1 MSVSV
6 NTNRKGFSLLELL
19 VAVAVTAILA
29 GMLFNITTQVM
40 KTQTESSADLET
52 NQVAQFIL
60 DRIQED
66 LQCAVFKSDGNVWM
80 AIDVVNLIPVFEELD
95 DWKSSVSAKPESDLS
110 LKLINRHWSPELLTE
125 NDEANGQKTLDLSRF
140 GVSGAWLRFFTEAP
154 EVDSKS
160 QNTGGARAVSY
171 RMLRHGITTPT
182 STPRYQLF
190 RSDVSVANT
199 FKAGYNLSDSIYEA
213 ISRVGAR
220 EAGNIF
226 NPLFDEEGEPST
238 DFSIAAN
245 VVDFGIRAYVLE
257 KKAKG
262 AGYLKQIFPDIN
274 NTTDD
279 FLYRA
284 TSRPGV
290 TGDTINKTLNQFP
303 DVVDVMIRVL
313 TAEGASALNAFENG
327 LIPLQGGLDSDEAWW
342 DLVEKNSQ
350 VFVRRIKILSKGL

>member
-1 MSVSV
+1 M
-6 NTNRKGFSLLELL
+6 RGYDFLLKLPRS
-19 VAVAVTAILA
+19 
-29 GMLFNITTQVM
+29 TQNL
-40 KTQTESSADLET
+40 K
-52 NQVAQFIL
+52 
-60 DRIQED
+60 IQEV
-66 LQCAVFKSDGNVWM
+66 QG
-80 AIDVVNLIPVFEELD
+80 
-95 DWKSSVSAKPESDLS
+95 
-110 LKLINRHWSPELLTE
+110 RYLTE
-125 NDEANGQKTLDLSRF
+125 CLDM
-140 GVSGAWLRFFTEAP
+140 E
-154 EVDSKS
+154 S
-160 QNTGGARAVSY
+160 QRE
-171 RMLRHGITTPT
+171 P

-199 FKAGYNLSDSIYEA
+199 FKAGYNLNDPIYEA

-245 VVDFGIRAYVLE
+245 VVDFGIRAYVFK

-284 TSRPGV
+284 TSRPGI
-290 TGDTINKTLNQFP
+290 TGETTSKTLNQFP

-327 LIPLQGGLDSDEAWW
+327 LIPLQEGLDSDEAWW
-342 DLVEKNSQ
+342 VS
-350 VFVRRIKILSKGL
+350 